1 MKKKILN
8 ISTKIII
15 VTLLLIALAT
25 PTFAINAAGY
35 TYDFWKNV
43 IPCADGLSLSNV
55 FYQNDIKNANP
66 KDTKAIKFDT
76 LTDLAAYVNEDAAH
90 PENSIY
96 EIYVLDSKKFE
107 ETIIKGGSGIA
118 EKDQIIGKGIS
129 SVYVLN
135 QDFQKIDEINE
146 FLITDEVKQILD
158 NYYHFHIELS
168 QITNQHLSTTEYINV
183 YGNTS
188 YLELLAS
195 DFTGNKAIISEKVID
210 LNNSFDKVVVKIDG
224 KEIDRSLIRSREV
237 KVEDIQSTEI
247 IIDDSIEL
255 DENSSIMIELSAI
268 SKYGKAPYFPYSKD
282 NGKAAIRLL
291 NASGIT
297 RTKDGLYV
305 ADSDNARIIRANK
318 NDDDEWVVDRV
329 YLTPEDNVFYQVEE
343 QIPINETVGKTV
355 FNPQKIV
362 VDKTGK
368 VFCIA
373 KNVYEGIIEFDA
385 NGSFNRFLGKN
396 EVTANP
402 LKKFWGKIFSE
413 KQLSSLALDLPP
425 EFTNLAIDNS
435 GFLFATSNPDSD
447 ATSATKMVKM
457 INTAGKDVLKRNG
470 YVTPDGDAVYVAASN
485 EAGVVIGPSQLVGV
499 TVSSNGNY
507 TVVDQ
512 KHGRLFTYD
521 NEGNL
526 LYTTGEQPGGNQ
538 TTSTSENI
546 VSPVSINYFTR
557 TSTSLK
563 GEITKEEVLLVL
575 DQSSKSIM
583 LYETTEFGEK
593 VNLAI
598 EKYQNGIFENVVN
611 DNGEIIEYGAEY
623 YWNEVLKMNE
633 NYELAHLGIGKA
645 QYRRGEYKEAMV
657 NFKLAHNANY
667 YSKAYAEYR
676 DSLLSAYFSLIMT
689 GVIMLVMVWIV
700 LSYHKHLMVKNQKL
714 AASAAMNEEKYNILS
729 GNKKALQATVDEK
742 VEVNDEEN
750 DEIEEKKK
758 NFFSKIDL
766 SKIWKSI
773 RNFFH
778 EVIGVPL
785 YILTHPV
792 QGFTEFKTEK
802 KGKMW
807 VAVSILLIYVVVEIL
822 AYQYEGIV
830 TNKNNP
836 QNFNSIRILVYGVL
850 PPIILSVANWSVTT
864 LLDGKG
870 KMREIFMMICY
881 SLIPIV
887 LINILNILLSNVL
900 TSDEAQFIT
909 LLNIIGWIIT
919 FFMVF
924 MGLVVIHE
932 YGMGKTIWSIILTI
946 VATLII
952 AFLALLVFDLAQQ
965 IYGFVYSL
973 YKEITTR
980 YL

>member
-15 VTLLLIALAT
+15 ATLLLIALAT
-25 PTFAINAAGY
+25 PIFAVNAAGY

-43 IPCADGLSLSNV
+43 IPCADGLSLSDV
-55 FYQNDIKNANP
+55 FYQNDIKNADPND
-66 KDTKAIKFDT
+66 KSIVTFDT
-76 LTDLAAYVNEDAAH
+76 LTDLATYVNEDTVN

-96 EIYVLDSKKFE
+96 EIYVLDSMKYTTA
-107 ETIIKGGSGIA
+107 TIKNGSIS
-118 EKDQIIGKGIS
+118 GKGVS
-129 SVYVLN
+129 SVFVLN
-135 QDFQKIDEINE
+135 QDFQKVEEINE
-146 FLITDEVKQILD
+146 FLITDEVKEILD
-158 NYYHFHIELS
+158 NYYEFHIELS
-168 QITNQHLSTTEYINV
+168 QITNQHFAATEFINIYGQTNYIELS
-183 YGNTS
+183 
-188 YLELLAS
+188 AA
-195 DFTGNKAIISEKVID
+195 DFIDKKAVIAGQAID
-210 LNNSFDKVVVKIDG
+210 LNNELNKVVVKIDG
-224 KEIDRSLIRSREV
+224 VEINRNLIKSNSNKEE
-237 KVEDIQSTEI
+237 TEI
-247 IIDDSIEL
+247 ILDDSVVL
-255 DENSSIMIELSAI
+255 NENSSIMIELSQI

-282 NGKAAIRLL
+282 ATKAAIRLS
-291 NASGIT
+291 NASGIA

-318 NDDDEWVVDRV
+318 NDDGVWVVDRV
-329 YLTPEDNVFYQVEE
+329 YLTPNDNVFYQVED
-343 QIPINETVGKTV
+343 QIAISETVGKTV
-355 FNPQKIV
+355 FNPQKVV

-368 VFCIA
+368 VYCIA

-385 NGSFNRFLGKN
+385 GGSFNRFLGKN

-413 KQLSSLALDLPP
+413 TQLDSLALDLPP
-425 EFTNLAIDNS
+425 EFTNIAIDSS
-435 GFLFATSNPDSD
+435 GFLYATSNPDD
-447 ATSATKMVKM
+447 EAKATKMVKM
-457 INTAGKDVLKRNG
+457 INTSGNDVLKRNG
-470 YVTPDGDAVYVAASN
+470 YVTPDGDAVYVAASK
-485 EAGVVIGPSQLVGV
+485 EAGVIIGPSQLVGI
-499 TVSSNGNY
+499 TVSNNGNY

-538 TTSTSENI
+538 TTSNSENI

-557 TSTSLK
+557 TSTSLT
-563 GEITKEEVLLVL
+563 GVTTKEEVLLVL

-593 VNLAI
+593 VNSAI
-598 EKYQNGIFENVVN
+598 EKYQNGVFENVYS
-611 DNGEIIEYGAEY
+611 DGEIIEYGAEY

-645 QYRRGEYKEAMV
+645 QYRRGEYKEAMA

-676 DSLLSAYFSLIMT
+676 DSILSANFSWIMT
-689 GVIMLVMVWIV
+689 GVIMLVMAWIV
-700 LSYHKHLMVKNQKL
+700 LSYRKHLIIKNQKL

-729 GNKKALQATVDEK
+729 GNQKALQAENNEELEANNEED
-742 VEVNDEEN
+742 VETDG
-750 DEIEEKKK
+750 KKK
-758 NFFSKIDL
+758 NFFSKINWVR
-766 SKIWKSI
+766 IWKSI
-773 RNFFH
+773 KNFFH
-778 EVIGVPL
+778 EVFGVPL

-792 QGFTEFKTEK
+792 QGFTEFKNEK

-807 VAVSILLIYVVVEIL
+807 VAISILLIYVLVEIL

-836 QNFNSIRILVYGVL
+836 QNFNSIRILIYGVI
-850 PPIILSVANWSVTT
+850 PPIILAVANWSVTT

-870 KMREIFMMICY
+870 KMKEIFMMICY

-887 LINILNILLSNVL
+887 LINVLNIILSNVL

-909 LLNIIGWIIT
+909 ILNIIGWVLT
-919 FFMVF
+919 FFMAF

-932 YGMGKTIWSIILTI
+932 YGMGKTIWSLILTAL
-946 VATLII
+946 ATLII

>member
-8 ISTKIII
+8 ISTKLIITI
-15 VTLLLIALAT
+15 LSLITLAT
-25 PTFAINAAGY
+25 PSFAVNAAGY

-66 KDTKAIKFDT
+66 NDKGSVKFDT
-76 LTDLAAYVNEDAAH
+76 LTDLATYVYEDKVN
-90 PENSIY
+90 PENNIY
-96 EIYVLDSKKFE
+96 EVYVLDSMKYTTVK
-107 ETIIKGGSGIA
+107 INNDIS
-118 EKDQIIGKGIS
+118 GKGIS
-129 SVYVLN
+129 SIYILN
-135 QDFQKIDEINE
+135 QDFQKVEEINE

-158 NYYHFHIELS
+158 DYYDFHIELS
-168 QITNQHLSTTEYINV
+168 EIKNQHFATTEYITV
-183 YGNTS
+183 YAQPIYT
-188 YLELLAS
+188 ELLGT
-195 DFTGNKAIISEKVID
+195 DFIDHKTIINAKVLD
-210 LNNSFDKVVVKIDG
+210 LNNKSSKVVVKIDG
-224 KEIDRSLIRSREV
+224 KEIDRSLVRSRV
-237 KVEDIQSTEI
+237 IEDGEIQNTEI
-247 IIDDSIEL
+247 TFDSSVVL
-255 DENSSIMIELSAI
+255 NENSSILIELSEI
-268 SKYGKAPYFPYSKD
+268 SKCGKAPYFPYSGD
-282 NGKAAIRLL
+282 NKKAAIRLL

-318 NDDDEWVVDRV
+318 NADGIWTVDRV
-329 YLTPEDNVFYQVEE
+329 YLTPSDSVFYQVEDK
-343 QIPINETVGKTV
+343 IPINEATGKTV

-368 VFCIA
+368 VFCIS

-385 NGSFNRFLGKN
+385 GGSFNRFLGKN

-413 KQLSSLALDLPP
+413 EQLGSLALDLPP
-425 EFTNLAIDNS
+425 EFTNIAIDNS
-435 GFLFATSNPDSD
+435 GFLYATSNPDDD

-470 YVTPDGDAVYVAASN
+470 YVTPDGDAVYIASSS
-485 EAGVVIGPSQLVGV
+485 EAGVVIGPSQLVGI
-499 TVSSNGNY
+499 TVSNNGNY

-526 LYTTGEQPGGNQ
+526 LYTTGKQPGGNQ

-546 VSPVSINYFTR
+546 VYPVSINYFTR
-557 TSTSLK
+557 TSTSLTGK
-563 GEITKEEVLLVL
+563 TTKEEVLLVL

-583 LYETTEFGEK
+583 LYETTEFGQK
-593 VNLAI
+593 VNSAI
-598 EKYQNGIFENVVN
+598 EKYQNGIFENIVN
-611 DNGEIIEYGAEY
+611 EKGEVLEYGAEY

-645 QYRRGEYKEAMV
+645 QYRRGEYKEAME

-667 YSKAYAEYR
+667 YSKAYAEHR
-676 DSLLSAYFSLIMT
+676 DAILSNNFSWIMT
-689 GVIMLVMVWIV
+689 GVIMLVMLWIV
-700 LSYHKHLMVKNQKL
+700 LSYRKHLKIKNQKL

-729 GNKKALQATVDEK
+729 GNQKALQSTMNEE
-742 VEVNDEEN
+742 VEDSDEEN
-750 DEIEEKKK
+750 NVTEEKKK
-758 NFFSKIDL
+758 KFFSKLDWL
-766 SKIWKSI
+766 KIWQSI

-792 QGFTEFKTEK
+792 QGFTEFKSEK

-807 VAVSILLIYVVVEIL
+807 VAISILLLYVVVEIL

-836 QNFNSIRILVYGVL
+836 QNFNSVRILIYGVL
-850 PPIILSVANWSVTT
+850 PPVILSIANWSVTT

-870 KMREIFMMICY
+870 KMKEIFMMICY

-887 LINILNILLSNVL
+887 LINILNIVLSNIL

-909 LLNIIGWIIT
+909 LLNIIGWVIT

-946 VATLII
+946 LATLII
-952 AFLALLVFDLAQQ
+952 AFLALLIFDLAQQ
-965 IYGFVYSL
+965 IYGFIYSL